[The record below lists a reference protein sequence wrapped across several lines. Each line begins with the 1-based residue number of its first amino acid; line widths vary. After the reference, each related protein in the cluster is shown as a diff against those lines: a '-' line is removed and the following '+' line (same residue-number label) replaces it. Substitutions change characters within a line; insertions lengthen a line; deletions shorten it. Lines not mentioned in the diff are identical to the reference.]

1 MAKNDDSI
9 IMSGVIEECLAGTM
23 FKVRLENNHVAVGHV
38 SGKMRMNNIRVLM
51 GDKVTVALSPY
62 DLNKCRIDFREK

>member
-9 IMSGVIEECLAGTM
+9 IMTGEIVECLPNTT
-23 FKVRLENNHVAVGHV
+23 FRVKLENNHTVIGHV

-51 GDKVTVALSPY
+51 GDKVKVSLSAY
-62 DLNKCRIDFREK
+62 DLNKCRIEYREK